1 MRISVLIRKW
11 LLLAFAIG
19 AFFPVISH
27 QETFH
32 ERVVP
37 SPHLNLLVVEVVQG
51 YAAYI
56 DFCRRNPVECDMTG
70 PEVVAFDTSVE
81 QALHLVNKEVNKE
94 IVFTFDRDQYGVEE
108 YWNYPSTGQGDCEDI
123 ALEKRARLVRK
134 EFPRGALRLAI
145 VLHRERLSS
154 HCILTVET
162 TAGTYVLDSFSDL
175 ISVWHEAPYYFE
187 SRERNDGQWERFDQ
201 GVWYSGSHE

>member
-56 DFCRRNPVECDMTG
+56 DFCRRNPTECDMTG
-70 PEVVAFDTSVE
+70 QEVVAFDTSVE
-81 QALHLVNKEVNKE
+81 QALRLVNKEVNKE
-94 IVFTFDRDQYGVEE
+94 IVFTLDRDQYGVEE

-123 ALEKRARLVRK
+123 ALEKRARLVRGG
-134 EFPRGALRLAI
+134 FPRSTLRLAI
-145 VLHRERLSS
+145 VVHRKHLSS

-162 TAGTYVLDSFSDL
+162 TAGTYVLDSFSNVV
-175 ISVWHEAPYYFE
+175 SVWHDAPYNFE

-201 GVWYSGSHE
+201 GVWYSGSNE

>member
-1 MRISVLIRKW
+1 MV
-11 LLLAFAIG
+11 G
-19 AFFPVISH
+19 P
-27 QETFH
+27 
-32 ERVVP
+32 
-37 SPHLNLLVVEVVQG
+37 NVVE
-51 YAAYI
+51 
-56 DFCRRNPVECDMTG
+56 
-70 PEVVAFDTSVE
+70 FDTSVE
-81 QALHLVNKEVNKE
+81 QELRLVIKKVNKE
-94 IVFTFDRDQYGVEE
+94 IVFTLDRDQYGVEE
-108 YWNYPSTGQGDCEDI
+108 YWNYPSTGRGDCEDI
-123 ALEKRARLVRK
+123 AMEKRARLVRK
-134 EFPRGALRLAI
+134 EFPRSTLRLAI

>member
-1 MRISVLIRKW
+1 
-11 LLLAFAIG
+11 
-19 AFFPVISH
+19 
-27 QETFH
+27 
-32 ERVVP
+32 
-37 SPHLNLLVVEVVQG
+37 
-51 YAAYI
+51 
-56 DFCRRNPVECDMTG
+56 MTG
-70 PEVVAFDTSVE
+70 PKVVAFDTSVE
-81 QALHLVNKEVNKE
+81 QVLRLVNKEVNKE
-94 IVFTFDRDQYGVEE
+94 IVFTLDRDQYGVEE

-134 EFPRGALRLAI
+134 EFPRSTLRLAI

-201 GVWYSGSHE
+201 GVWYSGSQE